1 MANDNDTSRRDFF
14 LIRAECIAHYFIEN
28 PTKETFSPSDQKK
41 VQVKCGDE
49 NCEIRETE
57 LFAKQH
63 PEITLPP
70 YSIGMG
76 IKYSPKFWKDWFR
89 GSQFAIPTIMLG
101 AFFIL
106 LLGWLL
112 GIILILVLILV
123 LGFLWWVLGRIRRRA
138 NQEESS

>member
-1 MANDNDTSRRDFF
+1 M
-14 LIRAECIAHYFIEN
+14 IRAECIAHYFIEN

-41 VQVKCGDE
+41 VQVKRGGKDCK
-49 NCEIRETE
+49 IRETE
-57 LFAKQH
+57 LFAEQH

-70 YSIGMG
+70 YSMRMG
-76 IKYSPKFWKDWFR
+76 IKDSPKFWKNWFR

-101 AFFIL
+101 AFFIFM
-106 LLGWLL
+106 LGWPR
-112 GIILILVLILV
+112 GIILILVILVLILV